1 MIKDSRAYEI
11 QIIEAVR
18 SVNRAL
24 GGSYGRSSAAYKSEF
39 NQYEVQLID
48 AIRAIGRT
56 LSSSG
61 LSLAGALNGEG
72 GIDLSVLDKYVT
84 LATAQVI
91 DGLKTFRNAGG
102 IKISNGSV
110 VGSLYVDSDGILHSD
125 LPFVSDSF
133 ISSYNS
139 GGGGASGGG
148 IDFDTL
154 KDMILGGTDISVTPD
169 TTAQTLTIAFTG
181 SGGSGGGGDTNVIES
196 VKVNGAALTPDA
208 SKAVDILIRQGTAN
222 GTIQVNGANVAV
234 KGLKTAAYAASSS
247 FDAAG
252 AASAVLGSPSDTSST
267 KTVYG
272 AFAKIDEIMASAGA
286 GEMNV
291 IDEVQVNGTA
301 VTPSG
306 KSVNLTVAESQT
318 NGKINVQGTDIPI
331 HGLGTA
337 AFTDIGNYM
346 PYGAVVDAAH
356 KLQNSNNQDYA
367 VGNGT
372 TPVYFS
378 GGIPVACDLTAKYV
392 TLDTLQVVT
401 GKKTFRHANGIS
413 IANADGSV
421 TGTLYIDSNG
431 ALHVNVPIVSEGYI
445 SSFGASGNTD
455 SLEAR
460 VTQLESTIAS
470 LEARIAALENNS

>member
-11 QIIEAVR
+11 QIIGAVR

-24 GGSYGRSSAAYKSEF
+24 GGSYGRSSAVYKSEF

-61 LSLAGALNGEG
+61 LSLAGGLNGEAA
-72 GIDLSVLDKYVT
+72 IDLSVLDKYVT

-139 GGGGASGGG
+139 GGGGASGEG

-154 KDMILGGTDISVTPD
+154 KDMIIGGTDISVTPD

-196 VKVNGAALTPDA
+196 VKVNGTALPVA
-208 SKAVDILIRQGTAN
+208 NKAVDITVARGSTN
-222 GTIQVNGANVAV
+222 GTIKVNGTDVAV
-234 KGLKTAAYAASSS
+234 KGLKTAAYSASSD
-247 FDAAG
+247 FDKAG
-252 AASAVLGSPSDTSST
+252 AALRVLGSQSDTSSDM
-267 KTVYG
+267 TVYG

-301 VTPSG
+301 VTPTG

-401 GKKTFRHANGIS
+401 GKKTFRNANGIS

-470 LEARIAALENNS
+470 LEARLAALENNS

>member
-24 GGSYGRSSAAYKSEF
+24 GGSYGRSSAVYKSEF

-102 IKISNGSV
+102 IKISNGST

-139 GGGGASGGG
+139 GGGGASGEG

-154 KDMILGGTDISVTPD
+154 KDMIIGGTDISVTPD

-181 SGGSGGGGDTNVIES
+181 SGGSGGGGDTNVIET

-222 GTIQVNGANVAV
+222 GTIRVNGANVAV
-234 KGLKTAAYAASSS
+234 KGLKTAAYADSSS

-252 AASAVLGSPSDTSST
+252 AAAAVLGSSGDTSST

-301 VTPSG
+301 VTPTG

-318 NGKINVQGTDIPI
+318 NGKINVQGKDIPI

-367 VGNGT
+367 IGSSIA
-372 TPVYFS
+372 PVYFS
-378 GGIPVACDLTAKYV
+378 GGIPVACDLTDKYV

-401 GKKTFRHANGIS
+401 GKKTFRNANGIS